1 MIVHPPDVELLLEE
15 LAVTPDA
22 AGQCAVLFRLV
33 HRVWVYDLDAA
44 LEFANHARTIADS
57 TGLGREAALARLE
70 RGRMLRML
78 GRYSEA
84 EEVLKPLPERFTELG
99 DRESVGMTIR
109 TLSAVY
115 MDLGLLEP
123 ALDLNREALE
133 IFDEVANRRYYFIA
147 LMECAEVYRKRRE
160 FDEAL
165 HIINRASEQLDLMEK
180 TDEADYASLQFKYTR
195 SQTLLDAGRSPE
207 AIAGALETL
216 MIAHEIKSKNI
227 EAGCYGILALAN
239 ARLGH
244 IDEASRCIEEFTA
257 IGESINDPYD
267 YTAGLLNCG
276 RAAMAF
282 KRLDKAHERI
292 NEALRHA
299 AEKGIKGIVLECHRT
314 LAEIF
319 ESAGDTATALKH
331 FKDFYAMETELRTAG
346 VQHRLSRMQLQLK
359 VDQTKME
366 TLERARQDLERIV
379 EERTHEL
386 RVAKEQAEL
395 ANRTKSDFLAHM
407 SHELR
412 TPLNAVIGFAELMM
426 QEVHGTLGVPK
437 YKEYLKD
444 VHDSG
449 VLLLSLIN
457 DILDVSKIEAGK
469 QELNMEVCSVEEI
482 CVACIRL
489 VKDRA
494 NASMVRLKVDL
505 APNLRRLNA
514 DMRAVKQILL
524 NLLTNAVKFT
534 PQGGLVT
541 LFAADDGGR
550 YVALGI
556 ADTGIGIA
564 PDDLPRVLEPFGQVS
579 NSYTRAQSGTGLGLP
594 LAKMLTE
601 LHDGEFS
608 IESRLGEGT
617 TVRIR
622 LPAAAEIETLNQP
635 LLKTLSVN

>member
-15 LAVTPDA
+15 LAVTASA
-22 AGQCAVLFRLV
+22 AERCSLLV
-33 HRVWVYDLDAA
+33 RIVRRVWVYDLEGALDFAQQGVAVAA
-44 LEFANHARTIADS
+44 EGGLMHEQSSAQLEQ
-57 TGLGREAALARLE
+57 GRVLRL
-70 RGRMLRML
+70 L
-78 GRYSEA
+78 GRYGEA
-84 EEVLKPLPERFTELG
+84 QEVLKSLPERFTALG
-99 DRESVGMTIR
+99 DRESAGLAIR
-109 TLSAVY
+109 TLSAVF

-133 IFDEVANRRYYFIA
+133 IFDETRNRRYYFIA
-147 LMECAEVYRKRRE
+147 LMECAEVFRKRRE

-165 HIINRASEQLDLMEK
+165 KIVDRASEQLDHVEK
-180 TDEADYASLQFKYTR
+180 SDEADYSSLQFKYTR
-195 SQTLLDAGRSPE
+195 CLTQLEAGRDAE

-216 MIAHEIKSKNI
+216 MIAHGIKSKNI
-227 EAGCYGILALAN
+227 EAGCYGALALAN

-244 IDEASRCIEEFTA
+244 VDEANRCIEEFMA
-257 IGESINDPYD
+257 IGDTINDPYD
-267 YTAGLLNCG
+267 YTTGLLNCG
-276 RAAMAF
+276 RAAMALNQLDRAHG
-282 KRLDKAHERI
+282 RL
-292 NEALRHA
+292 NEALRQA
-299 AEKGIKGIVLECHRT
+299 REKGLKGIVLECHRA
-314 LAEIF
+314 LSEIF
-319 ESAGDTATALKH
+319 EAAGDSETALKH

-346 VQHRLSRMQLQLK
+346 VQHRLSRMQLQLR
-359 VDQTKME
+359 VDQAKME
-366 TLERARQDLERIV
+366 TLERAHQELERTV
-379 EERTHEL
+379 EERTREL
-386 RVAKEQAEL
+386 RIAKEQAEL

-494 NASMVRLKVDL
+494 NASMVRLKTDL
-505 APNLRRLNA
+505 PPNLRRLNA

-534 PQGGLVT
+534 PQGGMVR
-541 LFAADDGGR
+541 LFAEDKGGR
-550 YVALGI
+550 YVSLGI
-556 ADTGIGIA
+556 SDTGIGIS

-601 LHDGEFS
+601 LHGGVFS
-608 IESRLGEGT
+608 IESRLSEGT

-622 LPAAAEIETLNQP
+622 LPAATEAESIGQP
-635 LLKTLSVN
+635 LLKTLSVS

>member
-1 MIVHPPDVELLLEE
+1 M
-15 LAVTPDA
+15 
-22 AGQCAVLFRLV
+22 
-33 HRVWVYDLDAA
+33 
-44 LEFANHARTIADS
+44 
-57 TGLGREAALARLE
+57 ARLE
-70 RGRMLRML
+70 QGRVFRML
-78 GRYSEA
+78 GRYAEA
-84 EEVLKPLPERFTELG
+84 QEVLKPLPEQFTLLG
-99 DRESVGMTIR
+99 DRESVGMSIR

-133 IFDEVANRRYYFIA
+133 IFDQVGNRRYYFIA

-165 HIINRASEQLDLMEK
+165 QHHQSGQRAARSDGEDRRRRLRLAAVQV
-180 TDEADYASLQFKYTR
+180 YALPHA
-195 SQTLLDAGRSPE
+195 AGGRAQSRGDRRR
-207 AIAGALETL
+207 ARDL

-244 IDEASRCIEEFTA
+244 VEEASRCIEEFTA
-257 IGESINDPYD
+257 VGETINDPYD
-267 YTAGLLNCG
+267 YTTGLLNCG

-299 AEKGIKGIVLECHRT
+299 QEKGIKGIVLECHRT
-314 LAEIF
+314 LSEIF
-319 ESAGDTATALKH
+319 ETANDTATALKH

-359 VDQTKME
+359 VDQMKME

-379 EERTHEL
+379 EERTREL

-534 PQGGLVT
+534 PAGR
-541 LFAADDGGR
+541 AA
-550 YVALGI
+550 
-556 ADTGIGIA
+556 
-564 PDDLPRVLEPFGQVS
+564 
-579 NSYTRAQSGTGLGLP
+579 
-594 LAKMLTE
+594 
-601 LHDGEFS
+601 
-608 IESRLGEGT
+608 SRCSPT
-617 TVRIR
+617 TM
-622 LPAAAEIETLNQP
+622 AAAMSRWASPIPASAFRPTICRGSSSP
-635 LLKTLSVN
+635 SARSATAIPGRSPAPASACRWPRC